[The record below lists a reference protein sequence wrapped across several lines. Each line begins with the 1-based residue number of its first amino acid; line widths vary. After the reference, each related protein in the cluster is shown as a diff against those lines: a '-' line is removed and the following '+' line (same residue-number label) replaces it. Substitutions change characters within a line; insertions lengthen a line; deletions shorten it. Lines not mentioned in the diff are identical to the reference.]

1 MCGSTASM
9 CVRKT
14 RIKTRRKARGVT
26 NIFNYM
32 EKLKA
37 KRRGVRIQDF
47 GNISCES
54 HLIMEEN
61 SRLGKV
67 RVRLPRPDRPLRI
80 GAHSYMREGGE
91 IWHLDS
97 IGRFCSI
104 GRNVVLGQPADNHP
118 IGWVSSSMAVSGDY
132 KASCEY
138 ASIGHDV
145 WIAHDV
151 VVMAGVKIGNG
162 AVIGRNAVVT
172 KDVEPYQIVVGNPGK
187 VVRTRFN
194 MEQIVGLM
202 QSAWWDID
210 FAALAKLPFF
220 DVDEFLAELQAE
232 LPPASYASIEVRNRR
247 IRAAP

>member
-1 MCGSTASM
+1 MCGSTVSM
-9 CVRKT
+9 CA
-14 RIKTRRKARGVT
+14 RKANEVT
-26 NIFNYM
+26 NIFNYL

-47 GNISCES
+47 GNISRES
-54 HLIMEEN
+54 HLIMEES
-61 SRLGKV
+61 SRLGRV

-80 GAHSYMREGGE
+80 GARSYMREGGE

-118 IGWVSSSMAVSGDY
+118 IDWVSSSMSVSGAY
-132 KASCEY
+132 EASCEY

-172 KDVEPYQIVVGNPGK
+172 KEVEPYQIVVGNPGK
-187 VVRTRFN
+187 VVRTRFS

-202 QSAWWDID
+202 RSEWWDID
-210 FAALAKLPFF
+210 FATLSKLPFD
-220 DVDEFLAELQAE
+220 DVDKFLAALQSDS
-232 LPPASYASIEVRNRR
+232 PPASYGSIEVRNRSVR
-247 IRAAP
+247 VAP